1 MPRNLIPGANHMPST
16 KLISTTLVALTLAA
30 LAGTA
35 AADSKCSNVGIEVHN
50 SFISPITNTSTR
62 IKVVDFDYWDDEDN
76 KWRDEVTDNKTIS
89 AGQSASWT
97 KNLEYVGG
105 EAGVKIKVYFKY
117 EEPGNGLNGGWSE
130 TLTRTSTA
138 FTCVDGMNKVITIQ

>member
-1 MPRNLIPGANHMPST
+1 MPSI
-16 KLISTTLVALTLAA
+16 KLTASLLATATLVG

-35 AADSKCSNVGIEVHN
+35 AADSKCSNVGIEVRN
-50 SFISPITNTSTR
+50 QFTSPITNTQTR
-62 IKVVDFDYWDDEDN
+62 IKVVDFEYWDDEDD
-76 KWRDEVTDNKTIS
+76 KWRDEVTDNKTIN
-89 AGQSASWT
+89 AGQAATWT

-105 EAGVKIKVYFKY
+105 ESGVKIKVHFRY

-130 TLTRTSTA
+130 VLTRTSSS